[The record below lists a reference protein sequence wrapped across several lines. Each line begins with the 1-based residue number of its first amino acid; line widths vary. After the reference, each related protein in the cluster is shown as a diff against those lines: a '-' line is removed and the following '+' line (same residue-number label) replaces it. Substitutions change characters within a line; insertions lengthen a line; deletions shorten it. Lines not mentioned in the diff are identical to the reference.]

1 MVRYATLTENSIKFL
16 ERDKAP
22 EVLWN
27 MKDSIVEVNSE
38 GLGWGLTL
46 YLFIC
51 HFLNPDLKGEIF
63 FEKEGTEE

>member
-1 MVRYATLTENSIKFL
+1 M

-22 EVLWN
+22 EGLWN

-46 YLFIC
+46 YLFIY